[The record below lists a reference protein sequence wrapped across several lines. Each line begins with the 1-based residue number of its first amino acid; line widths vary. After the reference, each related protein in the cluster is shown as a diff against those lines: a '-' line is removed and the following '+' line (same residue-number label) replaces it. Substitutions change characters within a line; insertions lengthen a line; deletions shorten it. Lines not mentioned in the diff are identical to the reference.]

1 MSRSE
6 ILTVDNIL
14 DMTEGGRL
22 IFEKE
27 VGPIYDKIMV
37 SAPWRSD
44 SDSSLQLR
52 EFPDKWM
59 YMDYGGDQTS
69 GSAIEF
75 VQKFY
80 GLEYGDAIRK
90 IKQDFG
96 LSAEKRVY
104 KAVAEKPKLIEVPL
118 LYEFNDRP
126 FTKQHH
132 RYWNR
137 YALSEDFVTEVGDI
151 YAVKIWAVNK
161 VAQRVPEDEIMFA
174 YVYRDASG
182 KETGELKFLRI
193 GPNVPKQFKWRTNVP
208 NNSLWYLYKYANKD
222 VDKLLVVK
230 SNKDALCNLK
240 QHLPSVATQS
250 ENATI
255 LTGNIPLLQEYTKSL
270 ILNFGA
276 DPQGRKASQDVAEA
290 FQLEEFYTPTYLVG
304 EGIND
309 NAEYVAEFGEEM
321 YIQLLKGKKLL

>member
-6 ILTVDNIL
+6 ILSVDSIL

-27 VGPIYDKIMV
+27 VGPIYDKIVV

-44 SDSSLQLR
+44 SAPSLQLR
-52 EFPDKWM
+52 EYKDRWM
-59 YMDYGGDQTS
+59 YYDYGGDQTT
-69 GSAIEF
+69 
-75 VQKFY
+75 
-80 GLEYGDAIRK
+80 GDAIVFTQKLYGLKEYGEAVRK

-96 LSAEKRVY
+96 LSAGKVVY
-104 KAVAEKPKLIEVPL
+104 KAVEEKPRLIDVPL
-118 LYEFNDRP
+118 LYEFNDMP
-126 FTKQHH
+126 FSKLHH

-137 YALSEDFVTEVGDI
+137 YALSEDFVTGVGDI

-174 YVYRDASG
+174 YVYRDAEG

-208 NNSLWYLYKYANKD
+208 NNSLWYLYKYKPGELK
-222 VDKLLVVK
+222 KLLIVK
-230 SNKDALCNLK
+230 SNKDALCNMK
-240 QHLPSVATQS
+240 QGLPSTATQS

-255 LTGNIPLLQEYTKSL
+255 LAGNIPLLQTYTL
-270 ILNFGA
+270 PI
-276 DPQGRKASQDVAEA
+276 
-290 FQLEEFYTPTYLVG
+290 
-304 EGIND
+304 
-309 NAEYVAEFGEEM
+309 
-321 YIQLLKGKKLL
+321 